1 MVELER
7 CSCCWVHRTRNN
19 HGLFRR
25 AGTSSSGRYR
35 PAGVAA
41 TLRSGV
47 HRSSR
52 LALAAPTGSRARLDI
67 LAEQAD
73 ELRQPGRSSRLFR
86 AIRHPVTRNK
96 LKTHHLPP
104 ATRV

>member
-1 MVELER
+1 MAY
-7 CSCCWVHRTRNN
+7 RTRNN
-19 HGLFRR
+19 HGLFRC

-47 HRSSR
+47 QCSSR
-52 LALAAPTGSRARLDI
+52 VALAASTGSRAQLDI

-73 ELRQPGRSSRLFR
+73 ELRQSGRTSRLFPV
-86 AIRHPVTRNK
+86 IRHPVTRNK
-96 LKTHHLPP
+96 LKTHNLPP